1 MYKLVILTITVGSF
15 VFAGPWNNTAKS
27 DEKSNPVKNQY
38 CWAEDTSSDDL
49 LEAGRRRGKG
59 QRGRRRGGSGL
70 R

>member
-38 CWAEDTSSDDL
+38 CWVEDTSSDDFKV
-49 LEAGRRRGKG
+49 EARRRGKG
-59 QRGRRRGGSGL
+59 GKRRGGRGL

>member
-38 CWAEDTSSDDL
+38 CWTEDTSDNDKK
-49 LEAGRRRGKG
+49 LERRRRKG
-59 QRGRRRGGSGL
+59 NKGRRRGGNGL